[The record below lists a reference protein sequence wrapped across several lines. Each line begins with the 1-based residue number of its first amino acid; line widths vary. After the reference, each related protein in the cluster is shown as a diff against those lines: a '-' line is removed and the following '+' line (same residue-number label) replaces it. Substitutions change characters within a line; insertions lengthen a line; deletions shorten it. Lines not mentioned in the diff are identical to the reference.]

1 MDSIL
6 STKGLSFAV
15 ADKELIHKISL
26 DIPRG
31 SFVGL
36 IGPNGC
42 GKSTLLKT
50 IYRVNKASSGAVYIN
65 GKDMDLMSNK
75 EVARQMAVV
84 TQENDINFDFSVM
97 EMMMIG
103 RYAHRGILSNRDVD
117 DEAVCR
123 SALKLVGMQ
132 DFEKRSFLTL
142 SGGEKQRVFIA
153 SAFSRNTE
161 LVVLDEPT
169 NHLDVGYQFQI
180 MDLMKEQKDITV
192 FSSIHDINI
201 AMQYCDYIIALK
213 KGNVV
218 AVGTPEEVL
227 TTELLSDLFRVRAE
241 IRKTES
247 GENYIRYL
255 GAMNSN
261 QEEKTI

>member
-1 MDSIL
+1 MEHIL
-6 STKGLSFAV
+6 KVEDLSFSV
-15 ADKELIHKISL
+15 KDRELIHQISF

-50 IYRVNKASSGAVYIN
+50 IYRVNKESAGAVYIN
-65 GKDMDLMSNK
+65 GKNLQEMSNK
-75 EVARQMAVV
+75 AVAKQMAVV

-103 RYAHRGILSNRDVD
+103 RYAHRGVLQNRDVD
-117 DEAVCR
+117 DEKICR
-123 SALKLVGMQ
+123 EALKLVGMQ
-132 DFEKRSFLTL
+132 EFEKRSFLTL

-180 MDLMKEQKDITV
+180 MDLMKEQQGITV
-192 FSSIHDINI
+192 FSSIHDMIVS
-201 AMQYCDYIIALK
+201 Y
-213 KGNVV
+213 
-218 AVGTPEEVL
+218 
-227 TTELLSDLFRVRAE
+227 
-241 IRKTES
+241 
-247 GENYIRYL
+247 
-255 GAMNSN
+255 
-261 QEEKTI
+261 